1 MVRFSA
7 SPLGGLL
14 EDNWLTIVEPK
25 RKLLA
30 LLLKQP

>member
-1 MVRFSA
+1 MVRFA
-7 SPLGGLL
+7 ARPLGGLL